1 MLTGLPAL
9 GSGLGHRVELAEEIE
24 AHADR
29 IDWLEVIT
37 ERFLFAPADEREWLK
52 GLTGRFPVVPHG
64 LELSIGSEREPD
76 AAYVEELA
84 ALVADVDAPWFSDH
98 LSFTRTGSVD
108 VGLLV
113 PLPRTREVARRL
125 GRRAGRVQ
133 EAVGRP
139 FLLENITYYV
149 DMATPLTEA
158 QFITEV
164 MEHCECGLLLDLANL
179 DINARN
185 HGFDPLE
192 FLDAIPVERVVQVH
206 LAGGVDGDVDEDGE
220 RLSLDSHGAAIPAR
234 VWGLL
239 AELVSRTH
247 LNATLVE
254 RDQNFPDDF
263 GDLLAEIDRARTV
276 LRSRSADGP
285 SAGRIADEPSGRRIA
300 GGAAQPAGGT

>member
-9 GSGLGHRVELAEEIE
+9 GSGLGHRVELAEAIE

-37 ERFLFAPADEREWLK
+37 ERYLFAPADERE
-52 GLTGRFPVVPHG
+52 GLGELARRFPIVPHG
-64 LELSIGSEREPD
+64 LELSIGSEQEPE
-76 AAYVEELA
+76 AAYVEALAVLA
-84 ALVADVDAPWFSDH
+84 ADIDAPWFSDH
-98 LSFTRTGSVD
+98 LSFTRTDRVA

-125 GRRAGRVQ
+125 GRRARRVQ

-192 FLDAIPVERVVQVH
+192 FLDTIPVERVVQVH
-206 LAGGVDGDVDEDGE
+206 LAGGVDGDGD
-220 RLSLDSHGAAIPAR
+220 RLSLDSHGAAIPGR
-234 VWGLL
+234 VWDLL

-247 LNATLVE
+247 VNATLVE

-263 GDLLAEIDRARTV
+263 GDLLAEIDRARTI
-276 LRSRSADGP
+276 LRSPGSRDSDDPDGP
-285 SAGRIADEPSGRRIA
+285 AGPRVAARPV
-300 GGAAQPAGGT
+300 GGA